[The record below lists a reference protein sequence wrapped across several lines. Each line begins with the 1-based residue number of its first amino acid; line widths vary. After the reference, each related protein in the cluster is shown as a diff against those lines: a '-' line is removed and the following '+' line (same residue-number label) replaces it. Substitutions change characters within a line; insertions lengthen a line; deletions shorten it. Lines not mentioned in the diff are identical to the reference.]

1 MPETDS
7 QLTSRGN
14 NARRLLASTSS
25 SAFFRSLRMR
35 YFALV
40 LFLLSALP
48 AHAQICPDVQCPEGQ
63 VRDRTTCLCRS
74 VVCALVCPPD
84 QKLDNNVAVSRT
96 ERPRRS
102 GRLVPWSAST
112 PSGWMRPIAGA
123 STDDP

>member
-1 MPETDS
+1 
-7 QLTSRGN
+7 
-14 NARRLLASTSS
+14 
-25 SAFFRSLRMR
+25 MR

-84 QKLDNNVAVSRT
+84 QKLDDQQCRCVTN
-96 ERPRRS
+96 
-102 GRLVPWSAST
+102 GAST
-112 PSGWMRPIAGA
+112 PIRPPCALVCI
-123 STDDP
+123 DPQRLDAANCRCVDR